1 MAVWCSQRLSTVD
14 ALGGQVLLSCADAP
28 SADNT
33 RGCDAITKGVDA
45 LCDRAAIS
53 RRWFASSVVL
63 KPGGVVSAGLGK
75 ARKFGPPVWMDA
87 PAATRVLHSP
97 VQVKSFAGSSFGSGV
112 ER

>member
-1 MAVWCSQRLSTVD
+1 MD
-14 ALGGQVLLSCADAP
+14 ALCGQVLLSCADAP
-28 SADNT
+28 SADKT

-45 LCDRAAIS
+45 LCDRVAIS
-53 RRWFASSVVL
+53 RRWFALSVVL
-63 KPGGVVSAGLGK
+63 KPSGVVSTGLGN
-75 ARKFGPPVWMDA
+75 ARKFEPPLRMDT